1 MKRQSLARKK
11 NWLAIHYY
19 FVIKYGNNED
29 NILLLN
35 NYVKE
40 IIGISGV
47 VDKEF
52 YHPANA
58 KTFSKNN
65 LYLHNYKEFHEQ
77 LLVSLRHYKWKNT
90 KGLIDDLSKRL
101 KQPKAEIEQR
111 LVKYETHKKILVTGT
126 MSAGKSSLINVLIG
140 KKMLIT
146 KNESA
151 TGKKYMIFEKA
162 IDNYAQHRDEKGN
175 MQSISNEH
183 QLLTFLAQEKSEVL
197 QLYTKMNHRN
207 DNLPW
212 CIIDTPG
219 VNSSVDKN
227 HLDITREVILEGEFD
242 VMIYVINSNH
252 LGATDNLNHLK
263 FVKNNVPSEK
273 IIFVMNKI
281 DEFKKGTDSISASVK
296 RVKQELE
303 NEGFT
308 RPIVQPISAYTAYL
322 TKRNHV
328 SCELDEEEA
337 DELYS
342 LQRKFNREAYDLS
355 SYNSIEVQS
364 DYEKKLLQCGFYQ
377 LEQLV
382 VEHTSARLY
391 TVQTSVESETRHR
404 NNTERTKYKK
414 LSSKKTR
421 LNKIKNKERKKY
433 RKEDNKAM
441 AEIFLKYNP
450 YQLKTTITIDG
461 EAIAENSALQKDGKR
476 LQEWIDELPQLL
488 VDECNENQFN
498 LTFMG
503 TKIDLEDIEQVG
515 KEAQEQGITIN
526 VKHRPVKEIKNMKA
540 EIQTLFKEITEGPIE
555 ALKSPAIQSA
565 FNQAVNNEFDI
576 TVVATMSSGK
586 STLIN
591 ALLQRK
597 LMPSS
602 QEACTATI
610 TRIKDNDSGTF
621 TAKATTVDG
630 RIVEEFNDL
639 QLKDMES
646 LNNNEDVS
654 EIMVEGDIPFTST
667 EQMSLVLIDTPGPNN
682 SRDESH
688 LAATYRNL
696 ERTSKTLVLYVLNA
710 TQLGVNDDADLL
722 DHIADSLKVGGKQSK
737 DRYLFVVNK
746 LDTFRKGDDNV
757 EETLTKVR
765 KYLENRGIKNPNLFP
780 VSALG
785 ALDIRTLLNEPNDID
800 EDTEDEIQMTVKKL
814 NRNEQLHLEN
824 YATVTPSISRKITK
838 QLEAVADDDK
848 ENPHTAL
855 IHSGLPSLEEMIKL
869 YVEKYATTAKAKTLV
884 ETFQSNVESLQAF
897 EQAKADIAHNKSK
910 KSEIQK
916 EIEMVQMKLKS
927 GKAKELLK
935 HKVNTLDIIPKIL
948 EEIEMLEVQQEKKIS
963 EFLTG
968 QAHQEVE
975 EDEANKYLI
984 ELNNFARK
992 TLSILQIKSEEL
1004 INKELGVTANHL
1016 LQEYKVKMSSLL
1028 EDMNIEEL
1036 KFEPFDLVKADVN
1049 LVKNKEAFIRKSS
1062 LMRKVRVGQ
1071 EEYDNPEREGFFGWI
1086 KFWEPSTLKRDVFKN
1101 KRKVPTS
1108 KIADNFV
1115 TLIQQETNKFLKQ
1128 VQDITATKQSEL
1140 KANYMAEFENI
1151 DNVLSAKLQ
1160 ELKRYTQDE
1169 SLIEKDI
1176 KQAEANLVWLENMTK
1191 KINDIIEIKGV

>member
-1 MKRQSLARKK
+1 MKQQSLAKKK

-19 FVIKYGNNED
+19 FIINYGD
-29 NILLLN
+29 NKGNIFLLN
-35 NYVKE
+35 NYANE
-40 IIGISGV
+40 IMGINGV
-47 VDKEF
+47 VGKEF

-58 KTFSKNN
+58 KAFSENN
-65 LYLHNYKEFHEQ
+65 LYLHNYKEFHEH
-77 LLVSLRHYKWKNT
+77 LLASLRHYKWKNT
-90 KGLIDDLSKRL
+90 KGLIDNLSKRL
-101 KQPKAEIEQR
+101 KQPKAEIEKH
-111 LVKYETHKKILVTGT
+111 LVKCETHKRILLTGT
-126 MSAGKSSLINVLIG
+126 MSAGKSSVVNALIG
-140 KKMLIT
+140 KKVMVT

-151 TGKKYMIFEKA
+151 TGKKYIIFEKA
-162 IDNYAQHRDEKGN
+162 TDAYAQYKDEKGN
-175 MQSISNEH
+175 LQSISNEH
-183 QLLTFLAQEKSEVL
+183 QLLTFLAQEKSEQL
-197 QLYTKMNHRN
+197 ELYTKMNHRN

-219 VNSSVDKN
+219 VNSSVDKD
-227 HLDITREVILEGEFD
+227 HFEITKGVILEGEFD

-252 LGATDNLNHLK
+252 LGATDNLKHLK

-308 RPIVQPISAYTAYL
+308 RPIVQPLSAYTAYL
-322 TKRNHV
+322 TKRDHASYV
-328 SCELDEEEA
+328 LDEEEA

-342 LQRKFNREAYDLS
+342 LQRKFNRATSDLS

-377 LEQLV
+377 LEQLL
-382 VEHTSARLY
+382 VEP
-391 TVQTSVESETRHR
+391 TSVGTSEVKASVKLETKSR
-404 NNTERTKYKK
+404 NKPVMTKYPE
-414 LSSKKTR
+414 LS
-421 LNKIKNKERKKY
+421 NKRKPKEIRKRKY

-461 EAIAENSALQKDGKR
+461 ESIAENSALQKDGKR

-488 VDECNENQFN
+488 VDECNENKFN

-503 TKIDLEDIEQVG
+503 TRIDLEDIEQVA

-526 VKHRPVKEIKNMKA
+526 VNHRPVKEIKNMKA

-555 ALKSPAIQSA
+555 ALKSPVLKSA
-565 FNQAVNNEFDI
+565 FNQVVNNEFDI

-610 TRIKDNDSGTF
+610 TRIKDNDSSTF

-646 LNNNEDVS
+646 LNHNEDVS

-696 ERTSKTLVLYVLNA
+696 ESSSKTLVLYVLNA
-710 TQLGVNDDADLL
+710 TQLGVNDDAHLL

-800 EDTEDEIQMTVKKL
+800 EDTEDEIQTTVRKL
-814 NRNEQLHLEN
+814 NRNEQLHLEK
-824 YATVTPSISRKITK
+824 YATVTPSISRKINK
-838 QLEAVADDDK
+838 QLEAVADGDK

-910 KSEIQK
+910 KEEIQK
-916 EIEMVQMKLKS
+916 EIEMVQKKLKS

-935 HKVNTLDIIPKIL
+935 HKVNTLDIMPKVL
-948 EEIEMLEVQQEKKIS
+948 EEIEILEVQQEKKIS

-975 EDEANKYLI
+975 EDEANKYLM

-992 TLSILQIKSEEL
+992 ILSILQVKSEEL

-1016 LQEYKVKMSSLL
+1016 LQEYKIKMSSLL

-1036 KFEPFDLVKADVN
+1036 KFKPFDLVKADVN

-1086 KFWEPSTLKRDVFKN
+1086 KFWEPSTLKRDVFEN

-1160 ELKRYTQDE
+1160 ELKRYTQEE